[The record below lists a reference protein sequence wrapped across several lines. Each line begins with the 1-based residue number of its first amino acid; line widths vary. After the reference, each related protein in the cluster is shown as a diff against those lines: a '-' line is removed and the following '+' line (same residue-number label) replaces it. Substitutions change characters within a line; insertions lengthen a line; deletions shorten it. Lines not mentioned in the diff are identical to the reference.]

1 MGFGAS
7 VLSTLI
13 KTKIKKNLYFEI
25 KDRVFEERFDGVRT
39 IKKTQKQRVYGFD
52 ETKSSRELLME
63 ILRDRM
69 ENYKS
74 KFISPIIYGELTT
87 LETKKNGRIEHSDNA
102 HDDQIFSY
110 LMALYVWYEGKNLME
125 TFGLEKS
132 TIHTDNNLED
142 VIGLEEEYNNISDAL
157 DTVENEEVQQQIQYL
172 NSNRAIQYR
181 DWERSQIDSDQQ
193 ALKVLMRNKEY
204 RKAYAEKNHTNEE
217 ELAEQYAWTELP
229 ASVFMIDGIDMSEDN
244 RSALQREFDSITD
257 LR

>member
-1 MGFGAS
+1 MTMLYKVAFIKKFMGFGAS

-110 LMALYVWYEGKNLME
+110 LMALYVCMK
-125 TFGLEKS
+125 EK
-132 TIHTDNNLED
+132 TLWKHL
-142 VIGLEEEYNNISDAL
+142 VWKK
-157 DTVENEEVQQQIQYL
+157 VQYTQI
-172 NSNRAIQYR
+172 I
-181 DWERSQIDSDQQ
+181 I
-193 ALKVLMRNKEY
+193 LKM
-204 RKAYAEKNHTNEE
+204 
-217 ELAEQYAWTELP
+217 
-229 ASVFMIDGIDMSEDN
+229 
-244 RSALQREFDSITD
+244 
-257 LR
+257 

>member
-1 MGFGAS
+1 
-7 VLSTLI
+7 
-13 KTKIKKNLYFEI
+13 
-25 KDRVFEERFDGVRT
+25 
-39 IKKTQKQRVYGFD
+39 
-52 ETKSSRELLME
+52 
-63 ILRDRM
+63 
-69 ENYKS
+69 
-74 KFISPIIYGELTT
+74 
-87 LETKKNGRIEHSDNA
+87 
-102 HDDQIFSY
+102 
-110 LMALYVWYEGKNLME
+110 ME

-181 DWERSQIDSDQQ
+181 DWERGQIDSDQQ

-217 ELAEQYAWTELP
+217 ELTEQYAWTELP